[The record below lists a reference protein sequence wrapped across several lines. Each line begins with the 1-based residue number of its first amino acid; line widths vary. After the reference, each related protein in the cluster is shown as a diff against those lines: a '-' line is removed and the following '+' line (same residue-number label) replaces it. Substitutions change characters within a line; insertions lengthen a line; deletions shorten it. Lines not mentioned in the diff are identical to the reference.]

1 MRIPVQLRSV
11 PETNSLLRALWASMR
26 AEFGYFPWQF
36 SPVRRGEQ
44 NAIYFGWVQLGLNQP
59 VRIGVTYKRKG
70 IATGLLFE
78 NADEVATR
86 IKRCVETGL
95 VSAPAETLC
104 FVTLALEPKI
114 HMASATGKIIQLQP
128 LDKGTFRLGL
138 RVKGYDAIDATAERE
153 RRIRLI
159 TDSLSFMTN
168 IRFRL
173 LRNQEDDAKTDEILR
188 EFDIIPSDDWLDGH
202 PISNGQLVIDE
213 QSLTFLDA
221 LLADELVEPV
231 AMLADAA
238 HHFHSGL
245 VAELQES
252 ELETIGTNIEQAIVS
267 YLSALEVASLIG
279 APDPTTCES
288 CGQAQYKIT
297 SRVADFVRLL
307 LGNPASDLVK
317 YLYGLR
323 SNYLHRG
330 LLLSS
335 RAYVGA
341 TIPQLDPLSRHGV
354 QAQLPME
361 PVLNLREYT
370 SFCLRRVAKEC
381 LQSESA

>member
-1 MRIPVQLRSV
+1 MPSLGIFLGNSHPLGAGSKTLSTLDGHSSFPASQSGLAL
-11 PETNSLLRALWASMR
+11 PTN
-26 AEFGYFPWQF
+26 
-36 SPVRRGEQ
+36 
-44 NAIYFGWVQLGLNQP
+44 
-59 VRIGVTYKRKG
+59 KKG
-70 IATGLLFE
+70 IATEIVFE
-78 NADEVATR
+78 NTDEIFSR
-86 IKRCVETGL
+86 IKRCVETAL
-95 VSAPAETLC
+95 VSAPAETMC
-104 FVTLALEPKI
+104 FVTLSIEPKI
-114 HMASATGKIIQLQP
+114 HMASANGKLIQLQP
-128 LDKGTFRLGL
+128 LDKGTCRLEL
-138 RVKGYDAIDATAERE
+138 RVKGYDSIDTTTECE
-153 RRIRLI
+153 KKIRLI

-168 IRFRL
+168 MRFRL
-173 LRNQEDDAKTDEILR
+173 LRNQEDDTKTDEILR
-188 EFDIIPSDDWLDGH
+188 EVDFIPSDDWLDGH

-213 QSLTFLDA
+213 QSLNFLDA

-252 ELETIGTNIEQAIVS
+252 EVEILGTNIEQSIVS

-307 LGNPASDLVK
+307 LGDPASDLVK
-317 YLYGLR
+317 SLYGLR

-335 RAYVGA
+335 RAYLGV
-341 TIPQLDPLSRHGV
+341 TIPQLDPLSSHGV
-354 QAQLPME
+354 QAQLPMQ
-361 PVLNLREYT
+361 PVFNLREYT

-381 LQSESA
+381 LRSAST